1 MINFFLSKFIFKW
14 HCGMNIVFLKTFFFF
29 FRILSI
35 FNTHTGRE
43 GEGILKKLTVV
54 YIQKCLTLEYTTQT
68 LNLFNS
74 HSFFNVGKKKIWQPY
89 YELLNIYF
97 ELNSL
102 FSFIPS
108 SCIFEQNE
116 YIYIYTH
123 TLLMRGVSCFVFYF
137 WHTKISSYKFWNNI
151 PFSLMFFPTKKQ
163 KRLK

>member
-1 MINFFLSKFIFKW
+1 MINFFYQSLFSS
-14 HCGMNIVFLKTFFFF
+14 GIVGWTLYFWKLFFFF
-29 FRILSI
+29 FRVLSI
-35 FNTHTGRE
+35 FNTHTGRG
-43 GEGILKKLTVV
+43 GEGFLKKFTVV
-54 YIQKCLTLEYTTQT
+54 YIQKYLTLEYTTQA

-116 YIYIYTH
+116 YIYIHTH
-123 TLLMRGVSCFVFYF
+123 T
-137 WHTKISSYKFWNNI
+137 HTINERI
-151 PFSLMFFPTKKQ
+151 LMF
-163 KRLK
+163 RL